1 MLRLTTHN
9 LVKSVAQRR
18 TLNLG
23 TLSPP
28 YKACHH
34 GKTAVRVALA
44 FLSFRFSYNLLPGRM
59 CNLSYLCNF
68 WSWSKDGLD
77 VCYLINS
84 DIIVNFDSAYTSG
97 EKGCPAE

>member
-1 MLRLTTHN
+1 
-9 LVKSVAQRR
+9 
-18 TLNLG
+18 
-23 TLSPP
+23 
-28 YKACHH
+28 
-34 GKTAVRVALA
+34 
-44 FLSFRFSYNLLPGRM
+44 M
-59 CNLSYLCNF
+59 CNLSYVCNF